1 MKKLS
6 LIVAGIV
13 CSSSLYAS
21 MDIGLVS
28 AKLGDGGSNSGF
40 NMDVKGFFHPKS
52 LKGIG
57 IGASLGLNYFTI
69 DKTSSLSDDAG
80 LSTDMDLLL
89 GYDYKQATIFAG
101 GGYTVG
107 QVGSATFD
115 GTNYQV
121 GAEYSFTKNY
131 GIGVK
136 YKHNRIDFTDF
147 SSDKTDLDIT
157 SIYFKYTK

>member
-6 LIVAGIV
+6 LIVASIV
-13 CSSSLYAS
+13 YSSSLYAS
-21 MDIGLVS
+21 MDMGIVS
-28 AKLGDGGSNSGF
+28 AELGDGGSNSGF
-40 NMDVKGFFHPKS
+40 NLDVKGFFHPKS
-52 LKGIG
+52 LMGIG
-57 IGASLGLNYFTI
+57 VGGSLGMNYFSI
-69 DKTSSLSDDAG
+69 DSTNNLDNDAG
-80 LSTDMDLLL
+80 LSMDLDLLL
-89 GYDYKQATIFAG
+89 GYDYKKTTLYVG
-101 GGYTVG
+101 GGYTLG
-107 QVGSATFD
+107 EVGSATFD